1 MFGVLYVV
9 FSIFMRFGGIEHYQV
24 YLLSGIL
31 LWTFFAETTNNGMQ
45 SLLVKSSLIS
55 KLKFPRIII
64 PLSSTLT
71 NSISLVLNMI
81 VLSLFIALS
90 RVSVTYSAFFGLVVL
105 IELIILSFGISL
117 LLSSLF
123 LKFRDLN
130 HLWAVVLQMG
140 FWATPIIYP
149 IDIVPVKYHIMFKL
163 NPMFRLIHNFRM
175 AVIYGELPGIRNI
188 TFNLVMVLSL
198 FVLGFIVFKKRQKYF
213 AEWI

>member
-1 MFGVLYVV
+1 MFGVLYIV
-9 FSIFMRFGGIEHYQV
+9 FSIFMRFGAVEHYRV

-31 LWTFFAETTNNGMQ
+31 LWSFFAETTDNGME

-71 NSISLVLNMI
+71 NSISIVLNMI
-81 VLSLFIALS
+81 VLSVFITIS
-90 RVSVTYSAFFGLVVL
+90 RVSVTYAAAFGLVVVL
-105 IELIILSFGISL
+105 ELIVLSFGVSL
-117 LLSSLF
+117 LLSSLY

-130 HLWAVVLQMG
+130 HLWAVVLQLG

-149 IDIVPVKYHIMFKL
+149 IDIVPVKYHLFFKM
-163 NPMFRLIHNFRM
+163 NPMFRLIHSFRM
-175 AVIYGELPGIRNI
+175 AVIYGEIPNI
-188 TFNLVMVLSL
+188 KNLAANCAMVLII
-198 FVLGFIVFKKRQKYF
+198 FFLGFIVFNKRQKYF